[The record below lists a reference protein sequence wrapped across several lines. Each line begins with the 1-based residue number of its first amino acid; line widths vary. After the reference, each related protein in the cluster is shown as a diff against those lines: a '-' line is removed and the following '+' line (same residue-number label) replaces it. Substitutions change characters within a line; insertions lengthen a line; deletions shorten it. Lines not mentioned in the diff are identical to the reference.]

1 MSQSNLSILRK
12 ADLALADL
20 VADGGILTEAQA
32 KQFIR
37 HMIDKAVFLP
47 NVRVV
52 GMQSHTQLV
61 EGIFFNS
68 RILRPGS
75 SNQALPVGQRS
86 KPDTTKTTL
95 TSVLVKAQV
104 DLDDEVLEDNIEQG
118 TLKST
123 VMQTMGE
130 RVALDTDELDVNGDT
145 ASADAFLALYDGM
158 LKKTVSHI
166 VDAGSTPLTDTILRS
181 MLKSIPSAA
190 LRDKLRTMFF
200 TSVDAE
206 IDYRHALSQR
216 GDALGVAIHNSAQP
230 GNYGG
235 IKIFPVPV
243 FPEDQGVGSDE
254 TSVVLCDPKN
264 WAHGVWRKMK
274 LETQRDVPA
283 GVLQI
288 VLTMRICADWIHEDY
303 TSKAIKVKVA

>member
-37 HMIDKAVFLP
+37 HMIDKAVLMPFL
-47 NVRVV
+47 RVV
-52 GMQSHTQLV
+52 GMKSHTQLV
-61 EGIFFNS
+61 EGLFFNQ
-68 RILRPGS
+68 RILRPGTS
-75 SNQALPVGQRS
+75 GQALPLAQRS
-86 KPDTTKTTL
+86 KPQTTKTTL

-123 VMQTMGE
+123 VMQTMAE
-130 RVALDTDELDVNGDT
+130 RIALDTDELTVNGDT
-145 ASADAFLALYDGM
+145 ASADPFLALYDGM
-158 LKKTVSHI
+158 LKQTVSHI

-181 MLKSIPSAA
+181 LLKAIPSAA
-190 LRDKLRTMFF
+190 LRDKLQTMFF
-200 TSVDAE
+200 TSIDAE

-216 GDALGVAIHNSAQP
+216 GDALGVSVHGSSQP
-230 GNYGG
+230 VNYSGVKV
-235 IKIFPVPV
+235 IPIPV
-243 FPEDQGVGSDE
+243 FPEDQGVGNDE
-254 TSVVLCDPKN
+254 TSVILCDPKN
-264 WAHGVWRKMK
+264 WAHGIWRQMK

-288 VLTMRICADWIHEDY
+288 VATLRLTGNWILEDY
-303 TSKAIKVKVA
+303 TAKATKVKVA